1 MATKAERAPLVLDL
15 FEKYYTRV
23 YCFVRKSLPSGQAE
37 DIAQETF
44 TRLLEVRNLESMTI
58 NISYLIKIA
67 DNLIKRKYNKG
78 QRFNKYVE
86 KKIAEKTP
94 SYDRPAS
101 HGSIQI
107 DSIEVQ
113 RALSQLPEQEREAVR
128 LVVLEGLSYD
138 EAANSMK
145 VPTSTINNWK
155 FRGLKRLRDR
165 EWGHLTES
173 SSSS

>member
-23 YCFVRKSLPSGQAE
+23 YCFVRKSLPSSQAE

-44 TRLLEVRNLESMTI
+44 TKLLEVKNLESMTI
-58 NISYLIKIA
+58 SISYLIKIS
-67 DNLIKRKYNKG
+67 DNLIKRRYNKG

-86 KKIAEKTP
+86 KKIAQKSP
-94 SYDRPAS
+94 SHDRPAT

-107 DSIEVQ
+107 DSVEVK

-128 LVVLEGLSYD
+128 LVILEGLSYD
-138 EAANSMK
+138 EAANSMN
-145 VPTSTINNWK
+145 VPISTLNNWK
-155 FRGLKRLRDR
+155 FRGLKRLKDRD
-165 EWGHLTES
+165 WGHLSES
-173 SSSS
+173 GN